1 MKKFVQKF
9 CILFPLYVL
18 YGLQHTQNKA
28 TDIEI
33 LICITEEPSL
43 IFTFRL
49 SPGKSKFKF
58 FSSEYTV
65 TGWFVV

>member
-1 MKKFVQKF
+1 MAVLAYSF
-9 CILFPLYVL
+9 LFMFFMVD
-18 YGLQHTQNKA
+18 GLQHTQNKA

-65 TGWFVV
+65 TGLFVV